1 MRRNKII
8 RIGITRGM
16 GAGKSTVAEIFE
28 RAGLLVVDADMVS
41 RDVLALYEEV
51 NDYIRRTYGEEYFLP
66 DGSLDRRRFGRR
78 IFADE
83 KALAEY
89 EKVIMPFIIEEIRER
104 FEYISDATEDS
115 YAVLDAP
122 LLFDVREADVYDVA
136 VTVEMPLE
144 MQIERV
150 MERDSLSRQ
159 EVLDRISRQMTRAER
174 ETLADYVIVNDGS
187 LEELEARALEV
198 LADIRAKGG
207 DGEA

>member
-1 MRRNKII
+1 MRQNKII
-8 RIGITRGM
+8 RIGITGGM

-28 RAGLLVVDADMVS
+28 REGLLVVDADMVS
-41 RDVLALYEEV
+41 RDVLGLYEEV
-51 NDYIRRTYGEEYFLP
+51 NDYIRKTFGEEYFQS
-66 DGSLDRRRFGRR
+66 DGTLNRRKFGLR
-78 IFADE
+78 IFSDE

-89 EKVIMPFIIEEIRER
+89 EDVIMPFIIGEIKER

-122 LLFDVREADVYDVA
+122 LLFNVAEADIYDVA

-159 EVLDRISRQMTRAER
+159 EVLDRINRQMTRAER
-174 ETLADYVIVNDGS
+174 EILADYIIINDGS
-187 LEELEARALEV
+187 IDELEAKALNV
-198 LADIRAKGG
+198 LATIRGKGR
-207 DGEA
+207 DGQE